1 MPLTLTR
8 IARLALLAGC
18 LVVAAGRLAAQAAP
32 DSGAIARSVGLVT
45 VLDGT
50 RLRAAGVQTVADA
63 LRSVPG
69 VNVST
74 SGASAGGTATLSAGG
89 GGAEDV
95 VVRWD
100 GVPLGSGDGVVDL
113 AHLTLDGVD
122 RIEVRRGAAADL
134 AGAGAAAVVVDIRTM
149 PAVSRRSLGAEV
161 LAGGDRTMLTRG
173 AVTSSSGPWVISLG
187 ASLLGTDGG
196 IVAGER
202 YSRWAG
208 AASVRLVPLRSA
220 WIQFSGRRSDT
231 RYEFPTWYIGVPR
244 APGVNP
250 EHDQVQRGILETAS
264 LQTGVALS
272 RRLSASA
279 MIGHDKRDDHY
290 AWHVNPIESGPQVLE
305 RETGTARTQAAA
317 SATFRSSNGLEAT
330 LALEHDEGKVAYE
343 GVVRADVDPSSP
355 AWRVWSRS
363 SREHRWSVTAWRGD
377 VAAGRG
383 PFSLCGGFRWDS
395 RRWAGTALTWRAL
408 AVWTSPRGT
417 EVRVGGRTGYRVHGW
432 DGGLVG
438 LPASVVLTLSPTLA
452 PEHARS
458 LEAGVVQ
465 RVLDGRLSLA
475 ATLLEQ
481 RFSQVPGAY
490 PAAAGST
497 WSSLVLANLGTAR
510 ARGFELRLRTQPLA
524 ALTVE
529 AALTHLP
536 ARAISSGLL
545 LAVGPFVVGEPLPG
559 RPDDIA
565 LVGATITLARG
576 GIMDIRIRHV
586 GRRLELNSAPQYLQ
600 RVTIP
605 SFTTADVG
613 GRVPLGARAS
623 VMFRVENLFDA
634 RYEEV
639 VGEDVQVD
647 SGSPGRRRAAVVGMR
662 FEVP

>member
-1 MPLTLTR
+1 MAPTR
-8 IARLALLAGC
+8 LGGARLALLTGC
-18 LVVAAGRLAAQAAP
+18 VVLAASRLVAQTVP
-32 DSGAIARSVGLVT
+32 DSGVIAPLAGLVT
-45 VLDGT
+45 VLDGA

-74 SGASAGGTATLSAGG
+74 SGASAGGTATLGADG

-100 GVPLGSGDGVVDL
+100 GVPLGGGDGVVDL

-134 AGAGAAAVVVDIRTM
+134 AGGGATAVVVDIRTM
-149 PAVSRRSLGAEV
+149 PAASRRTLGAEV
-161 LAGGDRTMLTRG
+161 VAGGDRTVLTRG

-187 ASLLGTDGG
+187 ASSLGTDGG

-208 AASVRLVPLRSA
+208 VASVRLVPLRSA
-220 WIQFSGRRSDT
+220 WIHFSGRRSGT
-231 RYEFPTWYIGVPR
+231 RYDFPAWYIGMPP
-244 APGVNP
+244 APGLNP
-250 EHDQVQRGILETAS
+250 GHDQVQRGILETVS

-279 MIGHDKRDDHY
+279 MIGHNKRDDHY
-290 AWHVNPIESGPQVLE
+290 AWHTDPIESGPLVVE

-317 SATFRSSNGLEAT
+317 SATFRSSDGLEAT
-330 LALEHDEGKVAYE
+330 LALEHDEGKVSYE
-343 GVVRADVDPSSP
+343 GVLRADVDPSSP
-355 AWRVWSRS
+355 AWRVWSTS

-377 VAAGRG
+377 VTARRG
-383 PFSLCGGFRWDS
+383 PFSLSGALRWDS
-395 RRWAGTALTWRAL
+395 RRWGGTPLTWRAL

-438 LPASVVLTLSPTLA
+438 LPAPVVLVLSPTLA

-458 LEAGVVQ
+458 LEASVVQ
-465 RVLDGRLSLA
+465 RVLDGRLSLT

-481 RFSQVPGAY
+481 RFSQFPGSY
-490 PAAAGST
+490 PVAAGST
-497 WSSLVLANLGTAR
+497 WSNLMLANLGTAR

-565 LVGATITLARG
+565 VVGATMTLACG
-576 GIMDIRIRHV
+576 GILDLRIRHV
-586 GRRLELNSAPQYLQ
+586 GRRLALNSAPQYLQ
-600 RVTIP
+600 RDTIP
-605 SFTTADVG
+605 SFTTVDVG

-623 VMFRVENLFDA
+623 VVFRVENLFDA

-639 VGEDVQVD
+639 VGEDIQVD
-647 SGSPGRRRAAVVGMR
+647 AGSPGRRRAAVIGVR
-662 FEVP
+662 LEIP